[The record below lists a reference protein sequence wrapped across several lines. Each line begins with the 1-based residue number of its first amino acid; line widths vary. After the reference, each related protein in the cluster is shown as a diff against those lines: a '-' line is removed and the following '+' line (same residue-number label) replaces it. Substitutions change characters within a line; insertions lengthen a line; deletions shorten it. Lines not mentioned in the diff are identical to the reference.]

1 MSVESFGASE
11 DLDCVAVDGL
21 RSFFRSLWID
31 RGDILFCSWQ
41 GYGFGGLRETSTL
54 KMKTAMTANVDGPL
68 ADGLSFEHVLCAS
81 ELRQNRWSLG
91 LLINWLQSLANG
103 ASDILS
109 HDHFPNYVDDH
120 SSIFD
125 DLNSAL
131 LNIGGFVVKL
141 LLLDPYSSIK
151 NNLVNSSS
159 SRL

>member
-1 MSVESFGASE
+1 M
-11 DLDCVAVDGL
+11 
-21 RSFFRSLWID
+21 
-31 RGDILFCSWQ
+31 
-41 GYGFGGLRETSTL
+41 
-54 KMKTAMTANVDGPL
+54 
-68 ADGLSFEHVLCAS
+68 
-81 ELRQNRWSLG
+81 
-91 LLINWLQSLANG
+91 LINWLQSLANG
-103 ASDILS
+103 AADILS